1 MALTPSVASNL
12 GFPEFVRDVAVGQVR
27 EKHGQSPIHSQN
39 AC

>member
-27 EKHGQSPIHSQN
+27 DKHEMIPTC
-39 AC
+39 A